1 MSIKRLNRRVFF
13 LSSSAA
19 AVALTAPAIRSFY
32 LDQAA
37 PWTSDQLMSPDELAR
52 ILKAKDKPPQIIC
65 VTFPILFRQKHIPHA
80 TLAGPANKPEGL
92 DQLRLVTD
100 ALSKQSEIILY
111 CGCCPMNDCPN
122 IRPAFRELKD
132 RKFERVR
139 ILNLAKNFHT
149 DWVAKGYPSET

>member
-1 MSIKRLNRRVFF
+1 MSSQPLNRRVFL

-19 AVALTAPAIRSFY
+19 AVALTAPSIPSFY
-32 LDQAA
+32 LDQD
-37 PWTSDQLMSPDELAR
+37 PWASDELMSPDELAR

-100 ALSKQSEIILY
+100 AFSKQSEIILY

-122 IRPAFRELKD
+122 IRPAFRELND
-132 RKFERVR
+132 REFKRVR
-139 ILNLAKNFHT
+139 VLNLATNFHT

>member
-1 MSIKRLNRRVFF
+1 MSSQPLNRRVFL

-19 AVALTAPAIRSFY
+19 ALVLTARAVPGVQSNQ
-32 LDQAA
+32 D
-37 PWTSDQLMSPDELAR
+37 PWSSDELMSPDELAR

-111 CGCCPMNDCPN
+111 CGCCPMDDCPN
-122 IRPAFRELKD
+122 IRPAFRELND
-132 RKFERVR
+132 RKFKRVR
-139 ILNLAKNFHT
+139 VLNLATNFHT
-149 DWVAKGYPSET
+149 DWVAKGYPSEI